1 MVATGE
7 RTGEPTKEESMAGDL
22 LVRGGTLIDGT
33 GGPPRPAAVRVRDGI
48 VVEVGT
54 SLKGDGETVIDAAG
68 AVVAPG
74 FIDTHTHYDPSLWWD
89 PLVDPA
95 PQHGVTTVVIG
106 NCSLSLAPVRAGD
119 RVGASDVFGFIEDIP
134 TEAFATGIPWSWE
147 SYGQWRDALA
157 DLGTA
162 VHVAALIGHSNLRH
176 FVMGADAWTRPA
188 TAAERAEIAATLAE
202 CLAGGALGMSTSFVD
217 QDRHGRPVPSRA
229 ADDAEMMALID
240 VLAAAA
246 GGPRLLEFLPFITDI
261 ERQLVDIDRVGR
273 WCGGRGVP
281 CTWNQLAANGRDPS
295 RAARLLA
302 QARQLQADGCRVYAQ
317 VSPRPFDITVSFDQS
332 PAFISLRSWNFL
344 IQQTPEDK
352 RRLLADSDWRASAR
366 GDWDRVGNG
375 FTIFPVS
382 RLDMVKLTSVAP
394 GEERWLGASFA
405 DLVEARRG
413 HPSDVLADWVLEND
427 LAPGIVAEAIANND
441 PAAVAELVRDTT
453 TVIGASDAG
462 AHLQMMCGAGDTT
475 LLLTRHVRDRPDL
488 SLVEAVYQLTGRP
501 AEAFGLRGRGL
512 VAPGYAGDLAI
523 FALDELHYDHDLF
536 VHDLPG
542 GAPRL
547 TRPPGGFRFTVVS
560 GTVVQADGVATGARP
575 AGPVHAG
582 RRP

>member
-1 MVATGE
+1 
-7 RTGEPTKEESMAGDL
+7 MAGDL
-22 LVRGGTLIDGT
+22 LVRGGSLVDGS
-33 GGPPRPAAVRVRDGI
+33 GGPPHPADVRVRNGA
-48 VVEVGT
+48 VVEVGQD
-54 SLKGDGETVIDAAG
+54 LRGDTETVIDASG

-106 NCSLSLAPVRAGD
+106 NCSLSLAPVRAAD

-134 TEAFATGIPWSWE
+134 TEAFATGIPWTWE
-147 SYGQWRDALA
+147 SYGQWRDALT

-176 FVMGADAWTRPA
+176 FVMGPESWTRPA
-188 TAAERAEIAATLAE
+188 TVAERAEIGATLAD
-202 CLAGGALGMSTSFVD
+202 CLAAGALGMSTSFVD

-229 ADDAEMMALID
+229 ADDAEMVALID
-240 VLAAAA
+240 VLSAAA

-261 ERQLVDIDRVGR
+261 DRQLADIDRVGR

-281 CTWNQLAANGRDPS
+281 CTWNQLAASGRDPS
-295 RAARLLA
+295 RAERLIA
-302 QARQLQADGCRVYAQ
+302 QARQLHADGCRVYAQ
-317 VSPRPFDITVSFDQS
+317 VSPRPFDITISFDQS
-332 PAFISLRSWNFL
+332 PAFVALRSWNFL
-344 IQQTPEDK
+344 IQQTPDEK
-352 RRLLADSDWRASAR
+352 VRLLGDAEWRASAQA
-366 GDWDRVGNG
+366 DWDRVGDG

-382 RLDMVKLTSVAP
+382 RLDKVKLTSVSP
-394 GEERWLGASFA
+394 GEERLLGASLA
-405 DLVEARRG
+405 DLVSARGG
-413 HPSDVLADWVLEND
+413 HPSDVLADWVLSHD
-427 LAPGIVAEAIANND
+427 LSPGIVAEAVANND
-441 PAAVAELVRDTT
+441 PAAVAELVRDAT

-488 SLVEAVYQLTGRP
+488 SLEEAVHQLTGRP
-501 AEAFGLRGRGL
+501 ADAFGLRGRGRL
-512 VAPGYAGDLAI
+512 APGYAGDLVV
-523 FALDELHYDHDLF
+523 FALDELDYGPDRF

-547 TRPPGGFRFTVVS
+547 TRPPGGFRYTVVS
-560 GTVVQADGVATGARP
+560 GTVVQVLGEATGARP
-575 AGPVHAG
+575 GGPLDAG
-582 RRP
+582 R

>member
-1 MVATGE
+1 M
-7 RTGEPTKEESMAGDL
+7 SGDL
-22 LVRGGTLIDGT
+22 LVRGGLLVDGT
-33 GGPPRPAAVRVRDGI
+33 GGPSRPADVRVRDGF
-48 VVEVGT
+48 VVEVGG
-54 SLKGDGETVIDAAG
+54 SLSGEGETVIDASG

-106 NCSLSLAPVRAGD
+106 NCSLSLAPVRAAD

-134 TEAFATGIPWSWE
+134 TDAFATGIPWSWE
-147 SYGQWRDALA
+147 SYAQWRDALA

-176 FVMGADAWTRPA
+176 FVMGSDSWTRPA
-188 TAAERAEIAATLAE
+188 TPSERAEIAATLAQ
-202 CLAGGALGMSTSFVD
+202 CLEAGALGMSTSFVD

-240 VLAAAA
+240 VLADAA
-246 GGPRLLEFLPFITDI
+246 GGARLLEFLPFITDI
-261 ERQLVDIDRVGR
+261 NRQLSDIDRVAR
-273 WCGGRGVP
+273 WCGERGVA

-295 RAARLLA
+295 RAERLIA
-302 QARQLQADGCRVYAQ
+302 QARALHADGCRVYAQ
-317 VSPRPFDITVSFDQS
+317 VSPRPFDITISFDQS
-332 PAFISLRSWNFL
+332 PAFVSLRSWNFL
-344 IQQTPEDK
+344 IQQTPAEK
-352 RRLLADSDWRASAR
+352 RRLLSDADWRASAR
-366 GDWDRVGNG
+366 ADWDRVGDG

-382 RLDMVKLTSVAP
+382 RLDKVKLTSVAP
-394 GEERWLGASFA
+394 GEEQWLGASLA
-405 DLVEARRG
+405 DLVSSRGG
-413 HPSDVLADWVLEND
+413 HPSDVLADWVLDHD
-427 LAPGIVAEAIANND
+427 LAPGIVAEAVANND
-441 PAAVAELVRDTT
+441 PAAVADLVRDAT

-488 SLVEAVYQLTGRP
+488 SLEEAVHQLTGRP
-501 AEAFGLRGRGL
+501 AEAFGLRGRGR
-512 VAPGYAGDLAI
+512 VAPGYTGDLVV
-523 FALDELHYDHDLF
+523 FRLDELDYGPDRF

-560 GTVVQADGVATGARP
+560 GTVVQSDGAATGARP
-575 AGPVHAG
+575 AGPVDAG
-582 RRP
+582 RPAIDATP

>member
-1 MVATGE
+1 
-7 RTGEPTKEESMAGDL
+7 MAGDL
-22 LVRGGTLIDGT
+22 LVREGRWWTERAIL
-33 GGPPRPAAVRVRDGI
+33 RVRAEVRVRDGI
-48 VVEVGT
+48 VVEVGR
-54 SLKGDGETVIDAAG
+54 SLKGDGETVIDASG

-176 FVMGADAWTRPA
+176 YVMGPDAWTRAA
-188 TAAERAEIAATLAE
+188 TDAERAEMAATLE
-202 CLAGGALGMSTSFVD
+202 DCLAAGALGMSTSFVD

-229 ADDAEMMALID
+229 ADDAELVALID
-240 VLAAAA
+240 VLAAAD
-246 GGPRLLEFLPFITDI
+246 GGPRLLEFLPYITDI
-261 ERQLVDIDRVGR
+261 ERQLADIDRVGH
-273 WCGGRGVP
+273 WCSGRGVP

-295 RAARLLA
+295 RAERLLA
-302 QARQLQADGCRVYAQ
+302 QARTLQADGCRVYAQ
-317 VSPRPFDITVSFDQS
+317 VSPRPFDITISFDQS
-332 PAFISLRSWNFL
+332 PAFVSLRSWNFL
-344 IQQTPEDK
+344 IQQSPEEK
-352 RRLLADSDWRASAR
+352 RRLLGDAEWRASAR
-366 GDWDRVGNG
+366 EGWDRVGDG

-382 RLDMVKLTSVAP
+382 RLDKVKFTSVGS
-394 GEERWLGASFA
+394 GEERWLGASLA
-405 DLVEARRG
+405 DLVSERGG
-413 HPSDVLADWVLEND
+413 HPLDVLADWVLEHD
-427 LAPGIVAEAIANND
+427 LAPGMVTEAVANND
-441 PAAVAELVRDTT
+441 PAAVADTIRDAT

-475 LLLTRHVRDRPDL
+475 LLLTRHVRDRSDL
-488 SLVEAVYQLTGRP
+488 SLEAAVHQLTGRP
-501 AEAFGLRGRGL
+501 AEAFGLPGRG
-512 VAPGYAGDLAI
+512 VFWRPACAGDLVV

-547 TRPPGGFRFTVVS
+547 TRPPGGFRVTRFRAPS
-560 GTVVQADGVATGARP
+560 CSR
-575 AGPVHAG
+575 AG
-582 RRP
+582 